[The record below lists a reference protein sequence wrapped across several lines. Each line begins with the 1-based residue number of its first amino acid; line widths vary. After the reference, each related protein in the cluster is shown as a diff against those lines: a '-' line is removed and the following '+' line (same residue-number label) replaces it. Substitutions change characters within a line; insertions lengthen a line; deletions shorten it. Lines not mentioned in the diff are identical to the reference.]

1 MGEKKK
7 IQLKRELGYFWA
19 TNFLIINIIGAG
31 IFVSPKGV
39 LEYSCM
45 NIGISLC
52 VWFVCA
58 VLSLTNSLCFVEI
71 SVTYPCSAAHYFFLK
86 KCYGPIPSFLR
97 VWTSVFLGPAMT
109 ASHALMLA
117 EYGLQPFYPSCVTP
131 GLPKKCLALA
141 ALWTVG
147 FLNCRGIKEM
157 TWLQT
162 ASTVLKI
169 SILSIISLSGV
180 FMLVRGRRKNVERFQ
195 HIFDGDIPDISQIIE
210 AIFQGYYAFSGGGC
224 ITFIAGELKEP
235 SKTIPKCI
243 FTAIPLVTVIYLLAN
258 ISYLT
263 VLSPREI
270 LSSVAVAMTW
280 TASVIPPLTW
290 IVPFAISASL
300 FSNIMIDVIEVSR
313 LFFIAG
319 HLDQLPLLFKTL
331 NIHSSPFIPVL
342 LNVIMASFLI
352 VSSSLME
359 LINYVYF
366 VSSIWTTLIMIGIL
380 KLRYQEPNLHRPYKV
395 SLTFVFITIAICLC
409 LVLIPLIKSPRMHY
423 IYVTLFIFSGLLFY
437 IPLIHFKLKSVWFEK
452 LTCYLQLLFNICIP
466 DEPDKQMLEIET
478 YSLVNAHQVPNK
490 DNT

>member
-1 MGEKKK
+1 MAQQKK
-7 IQLKRELGYFWA
+7 IQLKRELGYFWG
-19 TNFLIINIIGAG
+19 TDFLIINIIGAG

-45 NIGISLC
+45 NIGIALC
-52 VWFVCA
+52 VWIVCA
-58 VLSLTNSLCFVEI
+58 ILSLTNSLCFVEI
-71 SVTYPCSAAHYFFLK
+71 SVTFPCSAAHYFFLK
-86 KCYGPIPSFLR
+86 RCYGSMASFLR
-97 VWTSVFLGPAMT
+97 VWTSIFLGPAMT
-109 ASHALMLA
+109 AGHALMLT

-131 GLPKKCLALA
+131 NLPKKCVALA
-141 ALWTVG
+141 ALWMVG

-157 TWLQT
+157 TWLQM

-180 FMLVRGRRKNVERFQ
+180 FILVRGRRKNIEKLQ
-195 HIFDGDIPDISQIIE
+195 NIFDGDIPDISQIIE
-210 AIFQGYYAFSGGGC
+210 AIFQGYFAFSGGGC

-235 SKTIPKCI
+235 SKTIPKCVLM
-243 FTAIPLVTVIYLLAN
+243 AVPLVTVVYLLAD

-270 LSSVAVAMTW
+270 LSSGTVAMTW
-280 TASVIPPLTW
+280 TANMIPQLTR

-300 FSNIMIDVIEVSR
+300 LSNIMINVIEVSR
-313 LFFIAG
+313 IFLIAG

-342 LNVIMASFLI
+342 VNVIMASFLI
-352 VSSSLME
+352 ASASLME

-395 SLTFVFITIAICLC
+395 SLPFVFITIAICMC
-409 LVLIPLIKSPRMHY
+409 LVLIPLIKSPKMHY
-423 IYVTLFIFSGLLFY
+423 IYVTLFIFSGLLLY
-437 IPLIHFKLKSVWFEK
+437 IPFTRFKLKLVWVEK

-466 DEPDKQMLEIET
+466 DEPDKLMLEIET
-478 YSLVNAHQVPNK
+478 YSHLDQVPNK
-490 DNT
+490 D